1 MLEFKDY
8 KYTRPDYEKVKTEID
23 ALVQKMNNAETSSDA
38 LSTLKEFN
46 KTYNTVVSD
55 IALVEIRNSIDM
67 ADKFYE
73 KEMNFIIE
81 YMPKFDELKNHMNKA
96 IVNSKFVK
104 NIKGQYGEQ
113 FVNLLEAQIKCFDPC
128 IMPELVLEGKV
139 CNEYNKLIS
148 SAKIEFDG
156 KTL

>member
-55 IALVEIRNSIDM
+55 IA
-67 ADKFYE
+67 
-73 KEMNFIIE
+73 
-81 YMPKFDELKNHMNKA
+81 
-96 IVNSKFVK
+96 
-104 NIKGQYGEQ
+104 
-113 FVNLLEAQIKCFDPC
+113 
-128 IMPELVLEGKV
+128 
-139 CNEYNKLIS
+139 
-148 SAKIEFDG
+148 
-156 KTL
+156 